1 MIFNNGEIVKV
12 LDNTSDRIYRQGL
25 VIKSY
30 KDAAICKV
38 QMLDCNE
45 LRICPINQLKKGEIK

>member
-1 MIFNNGEIVKV
+1 MIFNNGDIVKV

-30 KDAAICKV
+30 KDAAIC
-38 QMLDCNE
+38 
-45 LRICPINQLKKGEIK
+45 